1 MLGSL
6 TGLFGLTCLPGLTQI
21 ELSGS
26 GRGPSPA
33 VVLGPFAHVA
43 ARQLSANSRPRR
55 NDRIGSGKTLSV
67 FPASPLQSG
76 PAAFGQFQPTP
87 KRPLTSNLLPK
98 PEQQQSTQPSHS
110 EAPATTTGFG
120 RDPPVRSGGPTA
132 PERTLEA
139 VQAEASGCAPTTGSR
154 LRKSFAGATR
164 QRLSSRPI
172 VGPDR
177 AALDPVGT
185 GRLDAPRR
193 GRPPPRRKA
202 FYARRPIMSVTGCP
216 AEVSMAV
223 NLRERSSASI
233 AAHDHRWPPLR
244 ASRRAASAA
253 PTGSGGG
260 A

>member
-1 MLGSL
+1 MRLSL
-6 TGLFGLTCLPGLTQI
+6 
-21 ELSGS
+21 LSD
-26 GRGPSPA
+26 
-33 VVLGPFAHVA
+33 GPFSSA
-43 ARQLSANSRPRR
+43 ACNEQSFDFGPTTAEPRTSAFCTEHR
-55 NDRIGSGKTLSV
+55 K
-67 FPASPLQSG
+67 AEG
-76 PAAFGQFQPTP
+76 PET
-87 KRPLTSNLLPK
+87 
-98 PEQQQSTQPSHS
+98 TQPSHS
-110 EAPATTTGFG
+110 GAPATTTGFG

-139 VQAEASGCAPTTGSR
+139 VQAEASGCAPSTGSR

>member
-1 MLGSL
+1 MK
-6 TGLFGLTCLPGLTQI
+6 
-21 ELSGS
+21 
-26 GRGPSPA
+26 
-33 VVLGPFAHVA
+33 V
-43 ARQLSANSRPRR
+43 
-55 NDRIGSGKTLSV
+55 RILEFNTRK
-67 FPASPLQSG
+67 
-76 PAAFGQFQPTP
+76 
-87 KRPLTSNLLPK
+87 
-98 PEQQQSTQPSHS
+98 
-110 EAPATTTGFG
+110 
-120 RDPPVRSGGPTA
+120 PPVRFPPNPVIQGRPPPRRDLAETRRSASGPIA
-132 PERTLEA
+132 RERPLEA
-139 VQAEASGCAPTTGSR
+139 VQAEASGCAPATGSR

-172 VGPDR
+172 VGPDS

-185 GRLDAPRR
+185 GRLDAHRR

-244 ASRRAASAA
+244 ASRRAASVA

>member
-1 MLGSL
+1 MPENL
-6 TGLFGLTCLPGLTQI
+6 
-21 ELSGS
+21 LSFSANLSWS
-26 GRGPSPA
+26 GRFTLGISPA
-33 VVLGPFAHVA
+33 CESPY
-43 ARQLSANSRPRR
+43 SRVQY
-55 NDRIGSGKTLSV
+55 SKA
-67 FPASPLQSG
+67 ASP
-76 PAAFGQFQPTP
+76 F
-87 KRPLTSNLLPK
+87 
-98 PEQQQSTQPSHS
+98 STQPSHS
-110 EAPATTTGFG
+110 GAPATTTGFG
-120 RDPPVRSGGPTA
+120 RDPPVRFGPIA
-132 PERTLEA
+132 RERPLEA
-139 VQAEASGCAPTTGSR
+139 VQAEASGCAPATGSR

-172 VGPDR
+172 VGPDS

-185 GRLDAPRR
+185 GRLDAHRR

-244 ASRRAASAA
+244 ASRRAASVA